1 MREQAAQEA
10 FNDLMRWYTEEGGVV
25 AILDATNSTRK
36 RRRWIADKC
45 QETGVKLMFV
55 ESVCDNE
62 DLVLS
67 NILDV
72 KVSSPDYVGQD
83 PEQVPSLCLS
93 GVIVETD
100 TRLPWISEIDFDC
113 MSNTTKRSMKRN

>member
-1 MREQAAQEA
+1 MRELAAQEA
-10 FNDLMRWYTEEGGVV
+10 FKDLMRWYHEEDGVV
-25 AILDATNSTRK
+25 AILDATNSTKK
-36 RRRWIADKC
+36 RRQWIVEKC
-45 QETGVKLMFV
+45 KEVGIRLMFV

-83 PEQVPSLCLS
+83 PEQVWSS
-93 GVIVETD
+93 
-100 TRLPWISEIDFDC
+100 
-113 MSNTTKRSMKRN
+113 